1 MNESTTADVL
11 IVGGSIAG
19 LAAAITAKERDPSLN
34 VTVVEKYTSGYAGK
48 ANRGAGVMVVLED
61 SAPEA
66 FAQFYLKHIGRYL
79 NNQKALL
86 KYASMLNSNA
96 EVLDKWSGRVVKDE
110 NGKFR
115 TSKWIS
121 GPVTRN
127 DDGTLRFTETVDYP
141 WALASIDLDY
151 VLKVYGYAR
160 RKGVKFV
167 NRVGMVD
174 LLTDDGRVAGIVGYD
189 IDDGSRRV
197 LTAKSV
203 VLACGNQD
211 WRVSPMW
218 SPARGEGVAA
228 AFRIGARFVNCEFGS
243 FYNWISLENF
253 ESEMGAEY
261 ALYNDR
267 GENISLQ
274 TIKDVHSDINAESL
288 AEWYKQTVAGNG
300 PMHHRLRENPLMA
313 NLESMMDA
321 EAMRA
326 RPFAARFWNT
336 LMFNAFSHKT
346 NDQVVPGLVGE
357 FGGLWV
363 DEDMA
368 TTVPG
373 LFAAGDICVQGSR
386 AWGAVAQPGR
396 HRGSG
401 IAFATYS
408 GRVAGPS
415 AAAFASGA
423 QRPAGHDEQIAAADA
438 RFSAPLNSD
447 GSLKP
452 LELVAEIQK
461 VMQPV
466 GNSLYRHERRI
477 RSALARVEEL
487 KARLPQLRAA
497 DPHHAFGANECAS
510 MLLCSEMFFKASL
523 ERRESLGWFL
533 REDYPAPSP
542 EGPQWVI
549 VENKD
554 GQVSVHKERVPL
566 EDYPYQP

>member
-1 MNESTTADVL
+1 MSQYTTADVL

-19 LAAAITAKERDPSLN
+19 LAAAITAKEHDPSLN

-48 ANRGAGVMVVLED
+48 ANRGAGVILVLGE
-61 SAPEA
+61 STPEE
-66 FAQFYLKHIGRYL
+66 FAQFYLRHIGMYL
-79 NNQKALL
+79 NNQRALL
-86 KYASMLNSNA
+86 QYASMLNSNV
-96 EVLDKWSGRVVKDE
+96 EILDKWSGRIVKDE
-110 NGKFR
+110 NGKVR
-115 TSKWIS
+115 TSKWTS
-121 GPVTRN
+121 GPVARN
-127 DDGTLRFTETVDYP
+127 EDGTLRFAETVEYP
-141 WALASIDLDY
+141 WELATVDLDY
-151 VLKVYGYAR
+151 VLKIYGYAR
-160 RKGVKFV
+160 RKGVKFI

-174 LLTDDGRVAGIVGYD
+174 LLTDDGRIAGIVGYD
-189 IDDGSRRV
+189 IDDGTQRV

-218 SPARGEGVAA
+218 SPARGEGISA

-261 ALYNDR
+261 ALYNDK
-267 GENISLQ
+267 GENIGLR
-274 TIKDVHSDINAESL
+274 TVKDVHSDINAESL

-300 PMHHRLRENPLMA
+300 PMHHRVRENPLLPS
-313 NLESMMDA
+313 LESMMDA
-321 EAMRA
+321 EVMRA
-326 RPFAARFWNT
+326 RPFATRFWNT
-336 LMFNAFSHKT
+336 LMFNAFSQKT
-346 NDQVVPGLVGE
+346 NDEVVPGLVGE

-401 IAFATYS
+401 IAFGTYS

-415 AAAFASGA
+415 AATYAAGA
-423 QRPAGHDEQIAAADA
+423 QVPIAHDEQITAIDA
-438 RFSAPLNSD
+438 RFNAPLNSD

-466 GNSLYRHERRI
+466 GNSLYRHEQRL
-477 RSALARVEEL
+477 RSALARIEEL
-487 KARLPQLRAA
+487 KALLPQLWAT
-497 DPHHAFGANECAS
+497 DPHHAFGANEVAA

-533 REDYPAPSP
+533 REDCPEPSP
-542 EGPQWVI
+542 DGPHWVI
-549 VENKD
+549 VENQE
-554 GQVSVHKERVPL
+554 GQVSVSKQRVPL